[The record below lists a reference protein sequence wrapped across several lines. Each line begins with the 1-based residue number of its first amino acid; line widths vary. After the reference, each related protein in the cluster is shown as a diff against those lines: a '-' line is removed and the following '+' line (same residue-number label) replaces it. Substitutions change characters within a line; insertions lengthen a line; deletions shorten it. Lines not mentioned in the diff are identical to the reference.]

1 MEYLIGMSD
10 DKLIN
15 DSNSAFLEI
24 ILLIISVVEIPKV
37 YSSVKTRLHSVKG

>member
-1 MEYLIGMSD
+1 MEYLISMSD

-15 DSNSAFLEI
+15 DSNSAFLEM

-37 YSSVKTRLHSVKG
+37 YSVSRLDYTVS